1 MKYLIVIE
9 ETPTGFW
16 AYSPD
21 LLGCVARGR
30 TREEVER
37 AMQAE
42 IEFHRKSVEMAGKTP
57 SGPRVSASWVQVPA

>member
-9 ETPTGFW
+9 ETPTGFA

-21 LLGCVARGR
+21 LLGCVASGR

-37 AMQAE
+37 AMKAE
-42 IEFHRKSVEMAGKTP
+42 IEFHRRGVEMAGKTP
-57 SGPRVSASWVQVPA
+57 PRPRSQASWVLVPA

>member
-9 ETPTGFW
+9 ETPAGFA

-21 LLGCVARGR
+21 LLGCVASGR

-42 IEFHRKSVEMAGKTP
+42 IEFYSKSVELAGKALKR
-57 SGPRVSASWVQVPA
+57 PRSWASWVLVPA

>member
-9 ETPTGFW
+9 ETPAGFS

-37 AMQAE
+37 AMKSE
-42 IEFHRKSVEMAGKTP
+42 IEFHRRSVALAGQEPKS
-57 SGPRVSASWVQVPA
+57 PRVSAAWVQVPA